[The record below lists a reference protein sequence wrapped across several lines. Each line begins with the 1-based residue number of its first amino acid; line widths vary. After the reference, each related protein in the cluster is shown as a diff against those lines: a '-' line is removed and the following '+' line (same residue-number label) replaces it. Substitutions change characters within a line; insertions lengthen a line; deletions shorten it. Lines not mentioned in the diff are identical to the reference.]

1 MPHVSIADI
10 KLYYEMF
17 GRGEPVLFIHGL
29 GSSGRDWHN
38 QVEFFSKHYQV
49 ITVDLRGHG
58 QSSKRAGPFSMLLFA
73 ADIVDLITTLG
84 IKPCHVVGISLG
96 GMIAFQLAA
105 SRPDLFRSMVIVN
118 SRPEFII
125 RTFTEYVQL
134 WQRDLVA
141 RLLGMRTVGKM
152 VSKKLFPKLEQEVL
166 RKELVQHWAENDSRA
181 YRGSMHAMVGWSAVG
196 QLGSMDI
203 STLVIAAEE
212 DYTPLSYKEAY
223 VTQMPQADMVV
234 IPDSRHATPL
244 DRPDMFN
251 KTVLKFL
258 SRQTPPVIEESE
270 SEEEQT
276 FITYQTELDALNG
289 GH

>member
-1 MPHVSIADI
+1 MPLASIADI

-58 QSSKRAGPFSMLLFA
+58 QSSKRAGPYSMLLFA
-73 ADIVDLITTLG
+73 ADMVDLITSLG
-84 IKPCHVVGISLG
+84 VKPCHVVGISLG

-125 RTFTEYVQL
+125 RTFREYIQL
-134 WQRDLVA
+134 WQRDLIA
-141 RLLGMRTVGKM
+141 RLFGMRTVGKM
-152 VSKKLFPKLEQEVL
+152 VSKQLFPKLEQEPL

-181 YRGSMHAMVGWSAVG
+181 YRESLHAMIGWSAVG

-203 STLVIAAEE
+203 PTLVVAAEK

-223 VTQMPQADMVV
+223 VTQMPQAEMFV
-234 IPDSRHATPL
+234 IPDSCHATPL

-251 KTVLKFL
+251 KTVMKFL
-258 SRQTPPVIEESE
+258 SRQTSPVIEESE
-270 SEEEQT
+270 SDEEPS

>member
-17 GRGEPVLFIHGL
+17 GRGEPILFIHGL

-38 QVEFFSKHYQV
+38 QVEFFSKQYQV

-58 QSSKRAGPFSMLLFA
+58 QSSKPPGPYSMLLFA
-73 ADIVDLITTLG
+73 ADTVDLITSLG
-84 IKPCHVVGISLG
+84 ISPCHVVGISLG

-105 SRPDLFRSMVIVN
+105 SRPDLVNSMVIVN

-125 RTFTEYVQL
+125 RTFTEYIQL
-134 WQRDLVA
+134 WQRDLIA
-141 RLLGMRTVGKM
+141 RLLGMRTEGKM
-152 VSKKLFPKLEQEVL
+152 VSKRLFPKLEQEAL

-181 YRGSMHAMVGWSAVG
+181 YRESMHARVGWSVVG
-196 QLGSMDI
+196 QLGSI
-203 STLVIAAEE
+203 NIPTLVVAAEE
-212 DYTPLSYKEAY
+212 DFTPLSYKEAY
-223 VTQMPQADMVV
+223 VTQMPQADMAV

-251 KTVLKFL
+251 KTVKKFL
-258 SRQTPPVIEESE
+258 SRQTMPVVEESGTD
-270 SEEEQT
+270 EEQS

>member
-1 MPHVSIADI
+1 MPLASIADI

-17 GRGEPVLFIHGL
+17 GRGEPVIFIHGL

-58 QSSKRAGPFSMLLFA
+58 QSSKRAGPYSMLLFA
-73 ADIVDLITTLG
+73 ADMVDLITSLG

-105 SRPDLFRSMVIVN
+105 SRPDLFRSMVVVN

-125 RTFTEYVQL
+125 RTFREYIKL
-134 WQRDLVA
+134 WQRDLIA
-141 RLLGMRTVGKM
+141 RLFGMRTVGKM
-152 VSKKLFPKLEQEVL
+152 ISKQLFPKLEQESL
-166 RKELVQHWAENDSRA
+166 RKELVQHWSENDSRA
-181 YRGSMHAMVGWSAVG
+181 YRESLHAMVGWSAVG

-203 STLVIAAEE
+203 PTLVVAAED

-223 VTQMPQADMVV
+223 VTQMPQAEMVV
-234 IPDSRHATPL
+234 IPDSRHYTPL
-244 DRPDMFN
+244 DRPDIFN
-251 KTVLKFL
+251 KTLMKFL
-258 SRQTPPVIEESE
+258 SRQISPVIEESE
-270 SEEEQT
+270 SDEELS